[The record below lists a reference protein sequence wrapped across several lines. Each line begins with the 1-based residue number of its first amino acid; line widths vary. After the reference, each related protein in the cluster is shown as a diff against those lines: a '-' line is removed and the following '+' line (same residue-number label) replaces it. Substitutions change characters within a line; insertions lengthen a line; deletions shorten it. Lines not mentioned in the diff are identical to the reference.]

1 MFSMISVMYW
11 MITLPFVDEKS
22 NWDQRQVSPHPPSK
36 PAGRDAKSA
45 KGEKGLLLLVNR
57 NPQPVC
63 PPVC

>member
-36 PAGRDAKSA
+36 PAGRDAKNA
-45 KGEKGLLLLVNR
+45 KGKKASCFL
-57 NPQPVC
+57 
-63 PPVC
+63 